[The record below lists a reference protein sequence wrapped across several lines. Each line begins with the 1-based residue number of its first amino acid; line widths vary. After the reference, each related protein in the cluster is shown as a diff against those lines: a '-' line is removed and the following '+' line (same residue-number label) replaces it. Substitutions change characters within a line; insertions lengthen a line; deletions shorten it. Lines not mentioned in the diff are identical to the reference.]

1 VTNPAG
7 GSGRTSRS
15 AGARLGEPWRR
26 QQDNYPFTHEVQARY
41 GDLDPFGHLNN
52 VAIAQA
58 YEEARAS
65 LSLTIFGADVIYG
78 RSPYSVVIPTVELHY
93 YAPLPWPST
102 IRVGV
107 GVAEIGRTSFRCGYG
122 LFGDGECVGVS
133 EAVLVLLRD
142 GRPEPLPDGT
152 RAQLEKLCLPT

>member
-1 VTNPAG
+1 VS
-7 GSGRTSRS
+7 GSGGEASRN
-15 AGARLGEPWRR
+15 AAARLAEPWRR
-26 QQDNYPFTHEVQARY
+26 QQDSYPFLHDVQARY

-65 LSLTIFGADVIYG
+65 LSLRLFGADLIYG

-93 YAPLPWPST
+93 YAPVRWPST
-102 IRVGV
+102 IQVGV

-142 GRPEPLPDGT
+142 ERPEPLPPGI
-152 RAQLEKLCLPT
+152 RAQLEMLCLPA